1 MHADDGWI
9 TRTYDNI
16 VTESGED
23 GIPLKETREEF
34 ARRYENAV
42 RSGELD
48 RPETDLND
56 EGLSLFD
63 RIVKP
68 ERRRRSRKLI
78 DEIEAIVSALQ
89 GETILGRDDPL
100 LGIPCPL
107 GDTNGR
113 DKVLGLWTAEDWRNA
128 TIIRYRKAAEM
139 TGAAAI
145 FDEQAAHI
153 ERALVSRAVQKTY
166 DLFAESPAG
175 TAA

>member
-9 TRTYDNI
+9 TRTYDDI
-16 VTESGED
+16 VTESGEE
-23 GIPLKETREEF
+23 GSPLKETREKF
-34 ARRYENAV
+34 AKRYEDAV

-48 RPETDLND
+48 RPAIDLND

-78 DEIEAIVSALQ
+78 DEIEAIVSALN

-100 LGIPCPL
+100 LAAPCPL
-107 GDTNGR
+107 GDANGR

-145 FDEQAAHI
+145 FDDQASRI
-153 ERALVSRAVQKTY
+153 ESALISRAAQKTY